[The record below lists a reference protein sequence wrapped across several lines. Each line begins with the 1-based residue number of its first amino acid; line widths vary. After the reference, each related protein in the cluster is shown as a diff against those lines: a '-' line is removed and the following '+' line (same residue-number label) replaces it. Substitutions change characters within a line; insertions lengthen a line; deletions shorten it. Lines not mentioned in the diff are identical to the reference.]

1 MQEKLEKWLFL
12 ILFKEKVYIIVIVI
26 ILPLFMALIALKL
39 FFPTNFKIVPPGL
52 PVVAD
57 LLLLYSLSTLDH
69 PPTQV
74 G

>member
-1 MQEKLEKWLFL
+1 MQKK
-12 ILFKEKVYIIVIVI
+12 LFKDKVYLIAIVI
-26 ILPLFMALIALKL
+26 ILPLFMTSIALML
-39 FFPTNFKIVPPGL
+39 YFSTNFKISPPCL